1 MVQTYGNASCHF
13 GSLYMNFGRVV
24 LRVMAL
30 VVIYALL
37 IAADMQPSDPR
48 CFAFFFLLSAFIIG
62 GRLFVYKKLE
72 AVDRI

>member
-13 GSLYMNFGRVV
+13 GSLYMNSGRVV

-30 VVIYALL
+30 AVIYALL

-48 CFAFFFLLSAFIIG
+48 CFAFFSLLLALIVG
-62 GRLFVYKKLE
+62 GQLFVHKKRE
-72 AVDRI
+72 AVNRI